1 MKPLLITAAL
11 LLINLAVFAQSL
23 EQSFVQLMNEYRKS
37 PKEYAQNYYSDD
49 YRFLGY
55 RGGKIVG
62 KKEMNLALVSLKVAE
77 LNYSDLKF
85 YESGNLGVV
94 NGIITIK
101 YGVNTYKD
109 AFTYTFQK
117 QKDQWKNVAGHHTQ
131 VEYDQPNK
139 NADNLTK
146 FKTYFEESRLRFI
159 ENPVKF
165 FDNECTADSQYI
177 TSKGGITGLKPLRD
191 SFVPKKVLQREMTD
205 LVFRPYGDEVM
216 VVTGKMTHKYQN
228 IDTKALTDYGTETIT
243 YTYAK
248 DKSGGKLASAH
259 HSKAN

>member
-11 LLINLAVFAQSL
+11 LLINVTVFAQSL
-23 EQSFVQLMNEYRKS
+23 EQSFAQLMDEYKKS
-37 PKEYAQNYYSDD
+37 PNQYSQNYYSDD
-49 YRFLGY
+49 YRFLGHPS
-55 RGGKIVG
+55 GKIVG
-62 KKEMNLALVSLKVAE
+62 KKDLGLANLKVTE

-117 QKDQWKNVAGHHTQ
+117 QKDKWKNVAGHHTQ
-131 VEYDQPNK
+131 VGYDRPNK
-139 NADNLTK
+139 NADNLAK

-159 ENPVKF
+159 ENPVKAL
-165 FDNECTADSQYI
+165 DEECTADFQYI
-177 TSKGGITGLKPLRD
+177 TSKGGVTGLKPLREI
-191 SFVPKKVLQREMTD
+191 FAPKKVLQREMTD

-228 IDTKALTDYGTETIT
+228 IDTKGLTDYGTETIT

-248 DKSGGKLASAH
+248 DKSGWKLASAH

>member
-1 MKPLLITAAL
+1 MKPLLITVSL
-11 LLINLAVFAQSL
+11 LLINVTVFAQSL
-23 EQSFVQLMNEYRKS
+23 EQSFVQLMDEYRKS

-49 YRFLGY
+49 YRFLGHSS
-55 RGGKIVG
+55 GKIVG
-62 KKEMNLALVSLKVAE
+62 KKELGLANLKVTE

-94 NGIITIK
+94 NGIIIIK

-117 QKDQWKNVAGHHTQ
+117 QKDQWKNIAGHHTQ

-139 NADNLTK
+139 STDNLAK

-165 FDNECTADSQYI
+165 LDGECTADFQYI
-177 TSKGGITGLKPLRD
+177 TAKGGITGLKPLREI
-191 SFVPKKVLQREMTD
+191 FIPKKVLQREMTD
-205 LVFRPYGDEVM
+205 LVFRAYGDEIM

-228 IDTKALTDYGTETIT
+228 IDTKAQIDYGTETIT

-248 DKSGGKLASAH
+248 DKSGWKLASAH

>member
-11 LLINLAVFAQSL
+11 LLINVTVFAQSL
-23 EQSFVQLMNEYRKS
+23 EQSFAKLMDEYKKS
-37 PKEYAQNYYSDD
+37 PKEYVQNYYSDD
-49 YRFLGY
+49 YRFLVTAS
-55 RGGKIVG
+55 GKIVD
-62 KKEMNLALVSLKVAE
+62 KKAMSLTLANLKVTE

-139 NADNLTK
+139 SVNNIAK

-159 ENPVKF
+159 ENPVKAL
-165 FDNECTADSQYI
+165 DDECTADFQYI
-177 TSKGGITGLKPLRD
+177 TSKGGITGLKPLREI
-191 SFVPKKVLQREMTD
+191 FVPKKVLQREMTD
-205 LVFRPYGDEVM
+205 LVFRAYGDEVM

-228 IDTKALTDYGTETIT
+228 IDTNALTDYGTETIT

-248 DKSGGKLASAH
+248 DKSGWKLASAH